1 MAPKIGELLV
11 SEGLLTRKQLDE
23 ALKSQ
28 VIFGGRLG
36 TNLVEMGLLQEENL
50 LSTLSKQLEMP
61 YVTSEQLMSVPP
73 EVIKLI
79 ARELVEE
86 YKIIPLSLEKKRLT
100 LAMADPADLSAI
112 DAISFITG
120 YIILPVVCSELRLI
134 LAMEQ
139 YYGIKREIRYIQL
152 QGGTGARSRES
163 APVVQKEAAAKAEET
178 SPFERGVA
186 MPSAEDAE
194 WGDLSEI
201 LPTKPNSQPPP
212 EIFQQPAPLPPE
224 EPDLVELVEEPLPEV
239 QPAPQPAAQPAPTA
253 KTVET
258 APSSLDAVL
267 SILAEAKDRD
277 AIADAL
283 AAHVGQEFER
293 VALFMVKGK
302 VAAGWKGIVR
312 KKPLSQFDKFQL
324 PLDELSVLKTVADTK
339 SFYLGPILDTPG
351 NKKLLAAIGGQAPE
365 TALLIPLQ
373 MMGRVVTI
381 FYVDGG
387 KDLGNKLFDL
397 QKLTGKTSLAFEILI
412 LKNKILLA

>member
-1 MAPKIGELLV
+1 M
-11 SEGLLTRKQLDE
+11 
-23 ALKSQ
+23 
-28 VIFGGRLG
+28 
-36 TNLVEMGLLQEENL
+36 
-50 LSTLSKQLEMP
+50 
-61 YVTSEQLMSVPP
+61 
-73 EVIKLI
+73 
-79 ARELVEE
+79 
-86 YKIIPLSLEKKRLT
+86 
-100 LAMADPADLSAI
+100 
-112 DAISFITG
+112 
-120 YIILPVVCSELRLI
+120 
-134 LAMEQ
+134 
-139 YYGIKREIRYIQL
+139 
-152 QGGTGARSRES
+152 
-163 APVVQKEAAAKAEET
+163 
-178 SPFERGVA
+178 
-186 MPSAEDAE
+186 
-194 WGDLSEI
+194 
-201 LPTKPNSQPPP
+201 
-212 EIFQQPAPLPPE
+212 
-224 EPDLVELVEEPLPEV
+224 ELVEEPLPEV